1 MAFNSNSTHV
11 NDSYVYDEELIPM
24 CEDDYEKTTGVC
36 YATIFCLSILGNGF
50 LVCALTCYEDLK
62 RATNLFMFCLALFDL
77 LFTLTLPFWC
87 VELLHHWVFGDVVCK
102 IMTGA
107 YFVGIYGS
115 LILLTAMTLDRFV
128 VVVVRSYWLTRSRRL
143 KCSKAACIGA
153 WIISLIACLRDSI
166 AAKTRDEH
174 INKYSCQ
181 STSTVD
187 DNVGYY
193 TQLILLFLVPFA
205 IIVFCYTKII
215 LTLMSTSTRQ
225 KYRTVILVLC
235 IVIAF
240 FICWG
245 PYHIII
251 VLMSIYDF
259 DHCKHYRMYVAF
271 IVCRILAFSHCCIN
285 PALYIVR
292 GKYRNLVSSLLFC
305 SPELRQ
311 SGLYRGPTDPSDSR
325 IHPYM
330 NEGARENCEVQQTND
345 TCNNSHPTAFKSQ
358 ADLENCVVYCNTTR
372 REVHPLST
380 VVIYSPVHSSE

>member
-1 MAFNSNSTHV
+1 MEAFNSNISHYE
-11 NDSYVYDEELIPM
+11 NDSYEYDDELISM
-24 CEDDYEKTTGVC
+24 CEVDNYKMTTGVC
-36 YATIFCLSILGNGF
+36 YAIIFCLSILGNGF

-87 VELLHHWVFGDVVCK
+87 VELLHHWVFGDVACM

-143 KCSKAACIGA
+143 KCSKVACIGA

-166 AAKTRDEH
+166 TAKAQNAH
-174 INKYSCQ
+174 INTYSCE
-181 STSTVD
+181 STDTHD
-187 DNVGYY
+187 EKAGYY
-193 TQLILLFLVPFA
+193 AQLILLFLVPFA
-205 IIVFCYTKII
+205 VIAFCYTKIL

-251 VLMSIYDF
+251 VLMSIYEF
-259 DHCKHYRMYVAF
+259 DACEHYQLHAAF
-271 IVCRILAFSHCCIN
+271 VISRILAFSHCCIN
-285 PALYIVR
+285 PALYILR
-292 GKYRNLVSSLLFC
+292 GKYRSLLSSLLFC

-325 IHPYM
+325 IHPYT
-330 NEGARENCEVQQTND
+330 NEGARENCEAQQTNIVE
-345 TCNNSHPTAFKSQ
+345 
-358 ADLENCVVYCNTTR
+358 LNTLKT
-372 REVHPLST
+372 L
-380 VVIYSPVHSSE
+380 

>member
-1 MAFNSNSTHV
+1 MEASNSTS
-11 NDSYVYDEELIPM
+11 SYDTNYSYTYDDVLISM
-24 CEDDYEKTTGVC
+24 CEVDDYKMTTGVC

-87 VELLHHWVFGDVVCK
+87 VELLHHWVFGDVACK

-128 VVVVRSYWLTRSRRL
+128 VIVVRNNWLTRSRRL
-143 KCSKAACIGA
+143 KFSKFACVGA

-166 AAKTRDEH
+166 AANAQIDH
-174 INKYSCQ
+174 ITTYSCE
-181 STSTVD
+181 STSTHD
-187 DNVGYY
+187 EKAGYY
-193 TQLILLFLVPFA
+193 AQLILLFLVPFA
-205 IIVFCYTKII
+205 VIAFCYTKI
-215 LTLMSTSTRQ
+215 LMTLMSTSNRQ

-251 VLMSIYDF
+251 VLMSIYEF
-259 DHCKHYRMYVAF
+259 DSCEHYKLHVAF
-271 IVCRILAFSHCCIN
+271 IICRILAFSHCCIN

-292 GKYRNLVSSLLFC
+292 GRYRNLLSSLLFC
-305 SPELRQ
+305 SPELRL
-311 SGLYRGPTDPSDSR
+311 SGLYRRPTDPSDSR
-325 IHPYM
+325 INPYTID
-330 NEGARENCEVQQTND
+330 GARENLGWTFMCLKEG
-345 TCNNSHPTAFKSQ
+345 TCKT
-358 ADLENCVVYCNTTR
+358 CM
-372 REVHPLST
+372 
-380 VVIYSPVHSSE
+380 ISSVSL